1 MFQLLVVVQLS
12 RFLFS
17 LQQTY
22 SKMHHHGVSTR
33 EAELIKMNATLDQLN
48 DENSSTYTHPI
59 IYVSTVMAFGILG
72 NGFVLIIYT
81 SKIRKPSNYR
91 LYVLTLAVLDIIAC
105 ATGIPGL
112 IFDMRHPYTFTS
124 HVGCKLLRYGYHVT
138 CCASSMTH
146 LLVGI
151 ERNRKICKPL
161 RTQISQSIS
170 KLIILFIFILAF
182 VIAVPACLFYG
193 IHTFSIGDFNITATQ
208 CHVDDKYHNTSYP
221 FGYDVIL
228 LILVITVV
236 VGLCVCYIQIGL
248 QLLKSESMIFPSAS
262 TFRTSRHHTSKAQRT
277 KSLKENKTEDA
288 TKVNN
293 TNLEEMTGDQIYTK
307 DVEDN
312 DNMVQKDKPTSDTS
326 GIDVS
331 NNLTKAN
338 TSNPVVT
345 RKRTLPTVKRLHHMS
360 KKTFSTRQM
369 SVESRSQKITLITFV
384 MTVIFAVSYIPYLTC
399 VIVGSVMGEIRD
411 GMSKTQEAWF
421 QIGTMSYVISN
432 AANPYVYFAMD
443 KAFRSHCI
451 NILCCL
457 CFLLKRQET
466 EET

>member
-12 RFLFS
+12 HFL
-17 LQQTY
+17 L
-22 SKMHHHGVSTR
+22 SKMHHHGVSAR
-33 EAELIKMNATLDQLN
+33 EAELIKMNATLEQLN
-48 DENSSTYTHPI
+48 DENASTYTHPI

-81 SKIRKPSNYR
+81 SRIRKPSNYR

-112 IFDMRHPYTFTS
+112 IYDMRHPYTFTS

-161 RTQISQSIS
+161 RSQISQSIS

-182 VIAVPACLFYG
+182 VIAIPACLFYG
-193 IHTFSIGDFNITATQ
+193 IHTFSIADFNITATQ

-277 KSLKENKTEDA
+277 RSLKENKTAEDA
-288 TKVNN
+288 IKVDN
-293 TNLEEMTGDQIYTK
+293 TNLKEMSGDQINEK

-312 DNMVQKDKPTSDTS
+312 DGIVQKDKPTSDTS

-331 NNLTKAN
+331 NNLTKAS
-338 TSNPVVT
+338 TSNLVVT
-345 RKRTLPTVKRLHHMS
+345 RKRTLPTVKRVHQMS

-384 MTVIFAVSYIPYLTC
+384 MTVIFAVSYIPYLSC
-399 VIVGSVMGEIRD
+399 VIVGSVLGEIRD
-411 GMSKTQEAWF
+411 GMTKTQEAW
-421 QIGTMSYVISN
+421 YVIC
-432 AANPYVYFAMD
+432 D
-443 KAFRSHCI
+443 KQCCKPIRL
-451 NILCCL
+451 LCNG
-457 CFLLKRQET
+457 QSV
-466 EET
+466 